1 MSDLIISKNLIES
14 KIFLIRNEKV
24 MLDSDLAKL
33 YGVTTKRLNEQVK
46 RNMKRFPGDFMFQL
60 NKEEVE
66 SSRSQIA
73 TLKRGSN
80 VKYLPYVFTEHGVLM
95 LSSVL
100 KSQKAVQVNIA
111 IMRVFVLM
119 RKMSFSYE
127 ILDKRLSALEK
138 KYGKQD
144 EKIEDV
150 LQTIKYLIKGNINNK
165 PKVIK
170 GFEIKK

>member
-1 MSDLIISKNLIES
+1 MNDLIISKNLIES
-14 KIFLIRNEKV
+14 KIFLVRGEKV
-24 MLDSDLAKL
+24 MLDSDLANL
-33 YGVTTKRLNEQVK
+33 YSVETRVLNQAVK
-46 RNMKRFPGDFMFQL
+46 RNLDRFPGDFMFKL
-60 NKEEVE
+60 NKEELLNLKSQFVT
-66 SSRSQIA
+66 SSWG
-73 TLKRGSN
+73 GSRTN
-80 VKYLPYVFTEHGVLM
+80 PYVFTEHGVLM

-150 LQTIKYLIKGNINNK
+150 LQTIKYLIRGNTNNK